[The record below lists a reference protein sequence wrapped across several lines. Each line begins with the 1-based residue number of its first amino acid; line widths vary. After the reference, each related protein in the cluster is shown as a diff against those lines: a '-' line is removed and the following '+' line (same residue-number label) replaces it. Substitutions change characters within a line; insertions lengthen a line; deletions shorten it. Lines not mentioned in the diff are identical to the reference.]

1 MMDLELNM
9 DEMRIVQM
17 YSGVSRRDTIRR
29 AMMASAYVDSDSI
42 DLMAT
47 TIAKL
52 TLMSDEEFE
61 GLGTT
66 DPFNSLEILEEDA
79 E

>member
-9 DEMRIVQM
+9 DEMMIVQM
-17 YSGVSRRDTIRR
+17 YSGVSRRDTVRH
-29 AMMASAYVDSDSI
+29 AMMASAYVDNDCI
-42 DLMAT
+42 DLMAS

-52 TLMSDEEFE
+52 TLMTDEEFE
-61 GLGTT
+61 SLGMS

>member
-9 DEMRIVQM
+9 DEMRSVQM
-17 YSGVSRRDTIRR
+17 YSGVNRRDTVRR
-29 AMMASAYVDSDSI
+29 AMMASAYVDNDCI

-52 TLMSDEEFE
+52 TLMTDEEFE
-61 GLGTT
+61 SLGMS
-66 DPFNSLEILEEDA
+66 DPSNSLEILEEDA

>member
-1 MMDLELNM
+1 MMDMELNM

-29 AMMASAYVDSDSI
+29 AMMAAAYVNRDCI
-42 DLMAT
+42 EQMAT

-52 TLMSDEEFE
+52 TMMTDEEFDAQ
-61 GLGTT
+61 GMS
-66 DPFNSLEILEEDA
+66 DHFNAYKYLEDDEE
-79 E
+79 

>member
-1 MMDLELNM
+1 MMDMELNM

-17 YSGVSRRDTIRR
+17 YSGVNRRDTVRR
-29 AMMASAYVDSDSI
+29 AMMASAYVDNDCI

-52 TLMSDEEFE
+52 TLMTDEEFE
-61 GLGTT
+61 SLGMT
-66 DPFNSLEILEEDA
+66 DPFYSLEFLEEDA